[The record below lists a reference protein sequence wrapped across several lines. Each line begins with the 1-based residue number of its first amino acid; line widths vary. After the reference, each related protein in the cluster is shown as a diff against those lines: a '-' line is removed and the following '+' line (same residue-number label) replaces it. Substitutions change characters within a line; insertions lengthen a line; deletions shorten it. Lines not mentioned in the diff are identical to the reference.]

1 MIIYI
6 TFPLFSRPSSMINTC
21 KNIQRTWRKS
31 RNSRTWSRGRW
42 DWKNPACSQDHI
54 SSYSTEWHSSKPQ
67 ITVLKGYW
75 SHIWLLSVLRNIKG
89 ADYVSPLIISLFIFN
104 ISGWTCWIAVVF
116 FKWTSSFLQR
126 DHLCFECIY
135 KYSSII
141 ICVSGGIK
149 WGFSLAGKSL
159 TAHNYILQ
167 WCSLL
172 IFLLIN
178 QSNGKIFWSL
188 NIISKLVYYVRSQH
202 IIFQIKSNLAVS
214 WILV

>member
-1 MIIYI
+1 MCCDDNLHNLPSLLQAFFNDKYMQEHPEDLEKIEKLKDLIAWQVR
-6 TFPLFSRPSSMINTC
+6 LEKSCMQSRPYFALFHWVTLI
-21 KNIQRTWRKS
+21 K
-31 RNSRTWSRGRW
+31 
-42 DWKNPACSQDHI
+42 
-54 SSYSTEWHSSKPQ
+54 
-67 ITVLKGYW
+67 TVLKGYW

-159 TAHNYILQ
+159 TAHNYIFKTVL
-167 WCSLL
+167 
-172 IFLLIN
+172 FIN
-178 QSNGKIFWSL
+178 FPLDK
-188 NIISKLVYYVRSQH
+188 SK
-202 IIFQIKSNLAVS
+202 
-214 WILV
+214 